1 MLVFDREFT
10 LEGPIPVTPED
21 IKEAFKTPQE
31 HQEALEAKFN
41 AIFNRE
47 ISFAEA
53 VLFEAE

>member
-1 MLVFDREFT
+1 MSLFDQEFT
-10 LEGPIPVTPED
+10 LADPVTVTPEE
-21 IKEAFKTPQE
+21 IKQAFKTPQE

-53 VLFEAE
+53 VLFEVE

>member
-1 MLVFDREFT
+1 MSVFDREFT
-10 LEGPIPVTPED
+10 LEEPTRVTPEE
-21 IKEAFKTPQE
+21 IKQAFKTPQE
-31 HQEALEAKFN
+31 HQVALEAKFN

>member
-10 LEGPIPVTPED
+10 LAEPVTVTPEE
-21 IKEAFKTPQE
+21 IKQTFKTPQE